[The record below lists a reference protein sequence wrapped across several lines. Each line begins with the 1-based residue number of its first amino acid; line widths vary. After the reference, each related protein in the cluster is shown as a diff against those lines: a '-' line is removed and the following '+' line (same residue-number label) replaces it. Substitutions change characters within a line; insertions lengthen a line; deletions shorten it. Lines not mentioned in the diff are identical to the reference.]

1 MNYRYISRLMGLT
14 FNKIIMQEKLRRRLS
29 YYYFWHWEATME
41 ECTKIA
47 VERRIEKQEQDRKL
61 IFW

>member
-1 MNYRYISRLMGLT
+1 
-14 FNKIIMQEKLRRRLS
+14 MQEKLRRRLS
-29 YYYFWHWEATME
+29 YYYFKHWDATME